1 MWEEGVYHGCR
12 GGGGRGP
19 GDGRGEEMENLLE
32 IRFPYFEEEM
42 GVTAGVGLI
51 NGARAHGSIG
61 GKSTRDANM
70 GWSR

>member
-1 MWEEGVYHGCR
+1 MDVGAVRGVL
-12 GGGGRGP
+12 
-19 GDGRGEEMENLLE
+19 GEEMENLLE